1 MHHLSRVYRFL
12 YDLLVIVTRFL
23 HFDLTRKPQVESS
36 DHDKK
41 TRHRV
46 IVAAIYHRMMYHYN
60 PFYRSIFDHY
70 LSNIPSLFRVSRVQ
84 RRLNTDPMVV
94 NNPIDLL
101 VDIELGRLSC
111 IDDVDNDDEPVTI
124 PKKKK
129 EPSPL
134 TVLVLLV
141 VIAIATL
148 AAVSAPLPLPSPL
161 RVLLQSSST
170 ASSLN
175 WKRNRRRDVK
185 EVSARDGNYEKKND
199 ASDVLLPVQP
209 TTVQPTTVQPT
220 TVSPTPPP
228 PPVQLPPPPP
238 PVQLPPPPP
247 VQPFRVSR
255 GTQKTDEPDLP
266 ILVHIAPASAPPT
279 APTIVQPIPTSQ
291 TPVPPTPEQPTAPT
305 IVQPIPSSQTPV
317 PPTPVQPTPTP
328 TPTPVQSSVAA
339 LVDIIIM
346 ELIMAVAM
354 GIAMA
359 MAMEPALL
367 VYNYNFGENIERHI
381 LPVVLQS
388 PPPTPPFTPPM
399 HAYQF
404 QRSINCRM
412 LPSIAEHGEQE
423 PPTSL
428 KNNAS
433 IAGDI
438 EDDFAANNEY
448 DDDDDD
454 DDDDSNSNEDFDR
467 QVLALQS
474 PPPPF
479 TPPLHAYQFQRS
491 INCRM
496 LPSIAEHGE
505 QEPPTSLI
513 NNVSIAGG
521 IEDDF
526 AANND
531 YDDDDDDDDDRN
543 SNEDFDRQVLALQS
557 PPPPFTPPLHA
568 YQFQRSINC
577 RMLPSIAEHGEQ
589 EPPTS
594 LINNASIAG
603 DIEDDFAANNDY
615 DDDDDDR
622 NSNED
627 IDEQEPS
634 PVSMSPP
641 PVLPLLRRSPRL
653 ALLPRVSYVGM
664 C

>member
-12 YDLLVIVTRFL
+12 HDLLVIVTRFL
-23 HFDLTRKPQVESS
+23 HFDLTRKPHVESS

-70 LSNIPSLFRVSRVQ
+70 LSNIPSLFRVSRVK

-111 IDDVDNDDEPVTI
+111 IDDVDNDGEPVTI

-129 EPSPL
+129 EPSTSPL
-134 TVLVLLV
+134 KVLVLLV

-148 AAVSAPLPLPSPL
+148 AVVSAPLPLPSPL

-199 ASDVLLPVQP
+199 ESDVLLPVQP
-209 TTVQPTTVQPT
+209 TTV
-220 TVSPTPPP
+220 SPTHAPPQPPP
-228 PPVQLPPPPP
+228 APA

-291 TPVPPTPEQPTAPT
+291 TPVPPTPEQPSPT
-305 IVQPIPSSQTPV
+305 LK
-317 PPTPVQPTPTP
+317 

-339 LVDIIIM
+339 LVDIIIL

-354 GIAMA
+354 GMA
-359 MAMEPALL
+359 MAMVMEPAIL
-367 VYNYNFGENIERHI
+367 VYNYYFGENIARE
-381 LPVVLQS
+381 LLVLQS
-388 PPPTPPFTPPM
+388 PPPPFTPPM

-428 KNNAS
+428 N
-433 IAGDI
+433 
-438 EDDFAANNEY
+438 
-448 DDDDDD
+448 
-454 DDDDSNSNEDFDR
+454 
-467 QVLALQS
+467 
-474 PPPPF
+474 
-479 TPPLHAYQFQRS
+479 
-491 INCRM
+491 
-496 LPSIAEHGE
+496 
-505 QEPPTSLI
+505 
-513 NNVSIAGG
+513 
-521 IEDDF
+521 
-526 AANND
+526 
-531 YDDDDDDDDDRN
+531 
-543 SNEDFDRQVLALQS
+543 
-557 PPPPFTPPLHA
+557 
-568 YQFQRSINC
+568 
-577 RMLPSIAEHGEQ
+577 
-589 EPPTS
+589 
-594 LINNASIAG
+594 NNASIAG

-615 DDDDDDR
+615 DDDDS
-622 NSNED
+622 NSNSRYGRARTFTS
-627 IDEQEPS
+627 INVTTAIYS
-634 PVSMSPP
+634 SNTSIPVSTFH
-641 PVLPLLRRSPRL
+641 
-653 ALLPRVSYVGM
+653 
-664 C
+664 

>member
-23 HFDLTRKPQVESS
+23 HFDLTRKPHVESS

-70 LSNIPSLFRVSRVQ
+70 LSNIPSLFRVSRVK

-148 AAVSAPLPLPSPL
+148 AVVSAPLPLPSPL

-175 WKRNRRRDVK
+175 WKRNRRDVK
-185 EVSARDGNYEKKND
+185 EVSARDGNYEKKNEE
-199 ASDVLLPVQP
+199 SDVLLPVQS
-209 TTVQPTTVQPT
+209 T
-220 TVSPTPPP
+220 TVSPTHAPPP
-228 PPVQLPPPPP
+228 P
-238 PVQLPPPPP
+238 PPPPP

-266 ILVHIAPASAPPT
+266 IPVHIAPASAPPT
-279 APTIVQPIPTSQ
+279 APTIVQPIPT
-291 TPVPPTPEQPTAPT
+291 
-305 IVQPIPSSQTPV
+305 SQTPV

-339 LVDIIIM
+339 LVDIIIV

-354 GIAMA
+354 GMAMA

-367 VYNYNFGENIERHI
+367 VYNYNFGDNIEREI

-388 PPPTPPFTPPM
+388 PPPPPPISSSSTTPSSPSTPPM

-428 KNNAS
+428 N
-433 IAGDI
+433 
-438 EDDFAANNEY
+438 
-448 DDDDDD
+448 
-454 DDDDSNSNEDFDR
+454 
-467 QVLALQS
+467 
-474 PPPPF
+474 
-479 TPPLHAYQFQRS
+479 
-491 INCRM
+491 
-496 LPSIAEHGE
+496 
-505 QEPPTSLI
+505 
-513 NNVSIAGG
+513 
-521 IEDDF
+521 
-526 AANND
+526 
-531 YDDDDDDDDDRN
+531 
-543 SNEDFDRQVLALQS
+543 
-557 PPPPFTPPLHA
+557 
-568 YQFQRSINC
+568 
-577 RMLPSIAEHGEQ
+577 
-589 EPPTS
+589 
-594 LINNASIAG
+594 NNASIAG

-615 DDDDDDR
+615 DDDDDSNS

-634 PVSMSPP
+634 PVSMSPPPVIP